1 MDNSYEI
8 LLSQSSKRSKQ
19 MTRNEA
25 KALWISSFAAFAK
38 LNRNIAKA
46 QFADMQR
53 KGSQFSDFETLLSR
67 LRSKAQ
73 KANKAAIAATTDVSI
88 ITEAEAEWRKAA

>member
-1 MDNSYEI
+1 
-8 LLSQSSKRSKQ
+8 

-38 LNRNIAKA
+38 LNRNIGKA
-46 QFADMQR
+46 QFADMQNNGAR
-53 KGSQFSDFETLLSR
+53 FEDFEALLGR

-73 KANKAAIAATTDVSI
+73 EINKAAIAATTDVSI

>member
-1 MDNSYEI
+1 
-8 LLSQSSKRSKQ
+8 

-46 QFADMQR
+46 QFAEAQR
-53 KGSQFSDFETLLSR
+53 RGVQFSDFEAMLGR
-67 LRSKAQ
+67 LRAQ
-73 KANKAAIAATTDVSI
+73 AQEINKAAIAATTDVSI

>member
-1 MDNSYEI
+1 
-8 LLSQSSKRSKQ
+8 

-53 KGSQFSDFETLLSR
+53 RGAQFSDFEALLGR
-67 LRSKAQ
+67 LRAKAEE
-73 KANKAAIAATTDVSI
+73 ANKDAIAASTDVSI
-88 ITEAEAEWRKAA
+88 ITEAEADWRKAA

>member
-1 MDNSYEI
+1 
-8 LLSQSSKRSKQ
+8 

-25 KALWISSFAAFAK
+25 KALWISSFAAFDK
-38 LNRNIAKA
+38 LHRNVAKA

-53 KGSQFSDFETLLSR
+53 KGAQFSDFEALLGR

-73 KANKAAIAATTDVSI
+73 EINKAAIAATTDVSVI
-88 ITEAEAEWRKAA
+88 IEAEAEWRAAA